1 MLGIPIY
8 IPTAYMYEN
17 EDEKKEYYTGQAGA
31 RAEREGCCA

>member
-17 EDEKKEYYTGQAGA
+17 EDEKREYYTGQAGA
-31 RAEREGCCA
+31 WAEREDCYA